1 MIQNKYKSIR
11 QIIFLGLIIC
21 IFSLFIV
28 SCQTKEQPINS
39 TNKQQN
45 ERFLV
50 RFVQAIEDTEA
61 PFDRRKIYIIK
72 DKVTKKEY
80 IGITGVGISEITDSM
95 RNRQNE

>member
-39 TNKQQN
+39 T
-45 ERFLV
+45 
-50 RFVQAIEDTEA
+50 
-61 PFDRRKIYIIK
+61 
-72 DKVTKKEY
+72 DKTITFEY
-80 IGITGVGISEITDSM
+80 ETHSSISEKLIISPA
-95 RNRQNE
+95 